1 MDFVFI
7 WRLQRNIY
15 RVVFF
20 VTLPCDSH
28 RAFIEIFVLTRI
40 AWQRY
45 KKKTGHCSFREKK
58 THTMCFFQV
67 YTTKSHQTGD
77 FLLTALS
84 SFFWGDYCSLWSNNR
99 LWFIPW
105 RVWWFA
111 QRALW
116 CEFAQEWRCS
126 PLFLLRQW
134 GKWCARVLRWFFR
147 NDFSL
152 PTHP

>member
-20 VTLPCDSH
+20 VTLPCVSH

-58 THTMCFFQV
+58 THTTCFFQV

-84 SFFWGDYCSLWSNNR
+84 SFLGEFFYIPVNR
-99 LWFIPW
+99 FGVKPW

-134 GKWCARVLRWFFR
+134 GKWCARVLWWFFH
-147 NDFSL
+147 NDFS
-152 PTHP
+152 HPIRP